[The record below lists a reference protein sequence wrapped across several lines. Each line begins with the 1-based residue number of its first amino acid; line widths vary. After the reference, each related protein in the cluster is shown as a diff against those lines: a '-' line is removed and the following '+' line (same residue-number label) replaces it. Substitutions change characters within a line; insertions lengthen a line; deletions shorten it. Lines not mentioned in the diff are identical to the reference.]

1 MVGRGGTGASQRCVC
16 TGAGSGGATE
26 QVMACQ
32 PSPWLPHR
40 LLPAVDDMPP
50 FLMAALV
57 AAARV
62 GRNRP
67 PPLLLRT
74 SPVP

>member
-1 MVGRGGTGASQRCVC
+1 
-16 TGAGSGGATE
+16 
-26 QVMACQ
+26 MACQ
-32 PSPWLPHR
+32 PSPWLPNR